1 MKVQGFNQA
10 LVSLDL
16 LSPLKTM
23 QRGFSYT
30 TVDEQVVKSVE
41 QLAPNQVI
49 TVHYADGTIQAQ
61 VQSIQKKEK

>member
-1 MKVQGFNQA
+1 
-10 LVSLDL
+10 
-16 LSPLKTM
+16 M

-41 QLAPNQVI
+41 QLAPNQEI

>member
-1 MKVQGFNQA
+1 MGMETGNG
-10 LVSLDL
+10 DW
-16 LSPLKTM
+16 
-23 QRGFSYT
+23 
-30 TVDEQVVKSVE
+30 DEQVVKSVE